1 LNDTERVVE
10 LLELIAKPNIDPNVI
25 ERVAEKIIEIIRTPT
40 PVEPIGPPDNDW
52 SEDKESFI
60 AP

>member
-1 LNDTERVVE
+1 MNDTERVVE

-25 ERVAEKIIEIIRTPT
+25 ERVAEKIIEIIRHPT
-40 PVEPIGPPDNDW
+40 PVEPVSPPVNDW
-52 SEDKESFI
+52 SKRKEKFV